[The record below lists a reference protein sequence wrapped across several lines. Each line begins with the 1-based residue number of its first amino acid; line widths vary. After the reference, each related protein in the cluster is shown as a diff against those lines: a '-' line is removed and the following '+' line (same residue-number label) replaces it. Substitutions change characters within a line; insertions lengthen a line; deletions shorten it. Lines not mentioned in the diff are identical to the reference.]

1 MRKIRTAL
9 SVLLILLLLCT
20 SVGCAPQEQQAIYMV
35 TDGQEGYYWE
45 NMILGA
51 KAAVYDAGWEIQVV
65 AWEDEPDMKAHINA
79 ARESGAGYIV
89 TAFSDER
96 SRANEMM
103 FLDADAP
110 QLIVLGKD
118 TGETWAATR
127 MVFDESQTGTGQQ
140 LAKHIGMQSDLLLVV
155 DKAHYNYWDQWEVPM
170 RRTLG
175 NHGSRVLERL
185 YCAGEEDTAYRL
197 CMQALATYG
206 DSIDGIVCSGQMGT
220 HGALRAVKE
229 SGLNIPIIGAEFDEV
244 IAQGLSEGIIRA
256 SLVHMTYGC
265 GYMGIEKAVHLEN
278 DREIESWAAMAA
290 IYVDAENMFDENLLP
305 FLYSIE

>member
-51 KAAVYDAGWEIQVV
+51 TAAVHDAGWEIQVV
-65 AWEDEPDMKAHINA
+65 PWEDEPDMKAHINA
-79 ARESGAGYIV
+79 AREIGAGYIV

-127 MVFDESQTGTGQQ
+127 MVFDESQ
-140 LAKHIGMQSDLLLVV
+140 KECNSEIWIDV
-155 DKAHYNYWDQWEVPM
+155 YNIV
-170 RRTLG
+170 
-175 NHGSRVLERL
+175 RL
-185 YCAGEEDTAYRL
+185 
-197 CMQALATYG
+197 
-206 DSIDGIVCSGQMGT
+206 
-220 HGALRAVKE
+220 
-229 SGLNIPIIGAEFDEV
+229 
-244 IAQGLSEGIIRA
+244 LSEHRSSVRKDSNGWGRVYPYKD
-256 SLVHMTYGC
+256 LDV
-265 GYMGIEKAVHLEN
+265 EELNHLPGAKYEQ
-278 DREIESWAAMAA
+278 IA
-290 IYVDAENMFDENLLP
+290 IAK
-305 FLYSIE
+305 